1 MSSEKESEFVQVEVG
16 FNPLKEGIKPPEYKT
31 EGAVGFDFEAS
42 EQVMIQ
48 PNEIGL
54 IPTGLVVEVPEGYF
68 LAIVPRSSTPRKFG
82 LDMPHSI
89 GVIDVDY
96 SGPGDEI
103 FLQVR
108 NFTDEVVVIN
118 PGDRVGQGLI
128 IPVVRAKFV
137 ERDVSGNQTRGG
149 FGTTGKGSVGH

>member
-1 MSSEKESEFVQVEVG
+1 MSEKEPSRFQSVEVG
-16 FNPLKEGIKPPEYKT
+16 INPLKQGIKAPEYKT

-42 EQVMIQ
+42 EQVTIQ
-48 PNEIGL
+48 PGELGL
-54 IPTGLVVEVPEGYF
+54 VPTGLVFEVPEGYF

-96 SGPGDEI
+96 SGPEDEI

-108 NFTDEVVVIN
+108 NFTDEEVVVN

-128 IPVVRAKFV
+128 IPVVRANFV
-137 ERDVSGNQTRGG
+137 ERDLSGNRTRGG
-149 FGTTGKGSVGH
+149 FGTTGKGNSS